1 MKSYPIKFTPIL
13 KHKIWGGKKL
23 NQILHKESDAN
34 DIGES
39 WEISAV
45 DNDISVIANGCYKN
59 QTLQVLLDEQK
70 EKLVGKKVYRT
81 FKNNFPLLIKF
92 IDANTD
98 LSVQLHPNDKLAM
111 QRHKSFGKTEMWY
124 IMQSESNS
132 RLILGFK
139 DGITSE
145 DYQKHLKEKSIV
157 SILNEVS
164 VAEGD
169 TYFLPTGTVH
179 AIGSGILLAEIQ
191 QTSDITYRL
200 YDWDRVDAFG
210 NERALHIEDTIEA
223 INFEYKGE
231 KSDYIQEENGTVNL
245 VRCNY
250 FTTNHLY
257 LTENKKMNYANL
269 DSFVIYMCV
278 FGTAELTSTDFTV
291 KIITG
296 ETVLLPA
303 SLSEFTIE
311 TSGVKFLEVFI

>member
-1 MKSYPIKFTPIL
+1 MKSYPIKFIPIL

-23 NQILHKESDAN
+23 NKILNKESDAS

-39 WEISAV
+39 WEISTV
-45 DNDISVIANGCYKN
+45 DNDVSIIANGAYKN
-59 QTLQVLLDEQK
+59 ESLQVLLNKYKD
-70 EKLVGKKVYRT
+70 KLVGKKVYRT

-124 IMQSESNS
+124 IMQSDAAS

-145 DYQKHLKEKSIV
+145 DYQKHLNEKSIV

-179 AIGSGILLAEIQ
+179 AIGAGILLAEIQ
-191 QTSDITYRL
+191 QTSDITYRV
-200 YDWDRVDAFG
+200 YDWDRVDANG
-210 NERALHIEDTIEA
+210 KERELHIEDAIEA
-223 INFEYKGE
+223 INFEYKGQ
-231 KSDYIQEENGTVNL
+231 KSDYIQKENAAVNM
-245 VRCNY
+245 VSCNY
-250 FTTNHLY
+250 FTTNHLF
-257 LTENKKMNYANL
+257 LSANKKMNYTNL

-278 FGTAELTSTDFTV
+278 SGCAKLCSIDFEVEIT
-291 KIITG
+291 TG

-303 SLSEFTIE
+303 SLGDFTIE
-311 TSGVKFLEVFI
+311 TTGVKFLEVFI

>member
-1 MKSYPIKFTPIL
+1 MKSYPIKFIPIL

-23 NQILHKESDAN
+23 NQILNKESEAD

-39 WEISAV
+39 WEISTV
-45 DNDISVIANGCYKN
+45 DNDISVIANGCYEN
-59 QTLQVLLDEQK
+59 QTLQILLDKYKQ
-70 EKLVGKKVYRT
+70 KLVGKKVYRT

-92 IDANTD
+92 IDAKTD

-124 IMQSESNS
+124 IMQSEQSS

-139 DGITSE
+139 DGVTSE

-157 SILNEVS
+157 SILNEVP

-169 TYFLPTGTVH
+169 TYFIPTGTIH

-191 QTSDITYRL
+191 QTSDITYRV
-200 YDWDRVDAFG
+200 YDWDRVDANG
-210 NERALHIEDTIEA
+210 NERELHIEDAIEA
-223 INFEYKGE
+223 INFDCKGE
-231 KSDYIQEENGTVNL
+231 KSDYIQKENATVSMVN
-245 VRCNY
+245 CNY
-250 FTTNHLY
+250 FTANHLF
-257 LTENKKMNYANL
+257 LSKSKKMNYDSL

-278 FGTAELTSTDFTV
+278 SGSATLTSVVFEV
-291 KIITG
+291 ELVAG

-303 SLSEFTIE
+303 SLGDFIIE
-311 TSGVKFLEVFI
+311 TNGVKFLEVFI